1 MKVIVIGAGAAGM
14 MAAVAAAQN
23 GADVTVLEKN
33 EKCGKKIYITGKG
46 RCNVTNATTGEEFL
60 RNIPRN
66 PRFLMSA
73 LSRFDSNDLQDM
85 LKNAGLELKTE
96 RGQRVFPQSDRA
108 SDVTKAFQF
117 LMKKHGVKLLLNT
130 KVKRILQTDG
140 MVTGVESDK
149 GTFDCDSV
157 IIATG
162 GISYPSTGS
171 TGDGFAFAKD
181 TGHRVTELYPSL
193 IPILTKEKWPA
204 DISGLTLKNVTLYA
218 KNGKKV
224 IFSELGE
231 MLFTH
236 FGISGPLVLSLSS
249 VIAGMDISKISV
261 YIDLK
266 PALDQETLD
275 KRILRDF
282 EKYQNK
288 QIVNSLRDLLPHNMI
303 PVILNAAGI
312 DPEKFVNQI
321 SKQERIALLSA
332 LKALPITPVG
342 FRPIEEAVVTR
353 GGVNIG
359 DINPRTM
366 ESKKINGLY
375 FAGEVIDVDGFTGGF
390 NLQIAF
396 TTGYAAGC
404 ASAGAV

>member
-117 LMKKHGVKLLLNT
+117 MMKKHGVKLLLNT

-236 FGISGPLVLSLSS
+236 FGVSGPLVLSLSS
-249 VIAGMDISKISV
+249 VIAGVDISKISV

-282 EKYQNK
+282 DKYQNK

>member
-23 GADVTVLEKN
+23 GADVIVLEKN

-117 LMKKHGVKLLLNT
+117 MMKKHGVKLLLNT

>member
-288 QIVNSLRDLLPHNMI
+288 QIVNSLRDLMPHNMI